1 MSKKTKVYFCILGLL
16 VFLFVFLAV
25 FSNEPHGN
33 CSICGKQETIG
44 EGLHWDVLFRKW
56 YYFQQ
61 KRDNDMMVSVLL
73 CDDCQQ
79 KEKKKRQNK

>member
-1 MSKKTKVYFCILGLL
+1 MNKKTKIYFGILGVL
-16 VFLFVFLAV
+16 VFLLVFLAV
-25 FSNEPHGN
+25 FSDNPQGQ
-33 CSICGKQETIG
+33 CSVCGKQATIG

-73 CDDCQQ
+73 CEDCQE
-79 KEKKKRQNK
+79 KEKKKQQDK